1 MAGNHITF
9 QLAIRRQHP
18 VLNRE
23 RLCMDVKCPNL
34 LVMRQYPI
42 QSIQRRLHLL
52 AGYAAGHDCRKISAP
67 ISHKHNLLRSR
78 NVLQQLIFDRLRSDV
93 MARAKN
99 NQVLDSA
106 DNAPVAFCVDL
117 ALVPSMK
124 PAVTQHLGSFL
135 WPVPISGKN
144 VRPAD
149 DDFIVLA
156 ELHFD
161 SLDGWANASGFNL
174 ARVVQGADS
183 SSFGE
188 SIALH
193 YRDAE
198 HHEVAL
204 GLHTQRSRATDK
216 GFQIRAN
223 HLFADGRKHER
234 MGQPLPEATA
244 GVSPLFLE
252 TNPRSFRPAVNCLR
266 RSASLP

>member
-1 MAGNHITF
+1 
-9 QLAIRRQHP
+9 
-18 VLNRE
+18 
-23 RLCMDVKCPNL
+23 MDVKCPNL
-34 LVMRQYPI
+34 LVVRQCPI

-78 NVLQQLIFDRLRSDV
+78 NVLQQLILDRLRSDV
-93 MARAKN
+93 VTRAKN
-99 NQVLDSA
+99 NEVLDSA

-124 PAVTQHLGSFL
+124 PTVAQHLGGLL
-135 WPVPISGKN
+135 WSVPISGKD

-161 SLDGWANASGFNL
+161 SLDGWANASGFNV

-183 SSFGE
+183 SSFGK
-188 SIALH
+188 SIALQ

-198 HHEVAL
+198 HHKVAL
-204 GLHTQRSRATDK
+204 SLHIQRSRATDK
-216 GFQIRAN
+216 GLQIRAN

-234 MGQPLPEATA
+234 MGQPQPEAIA
-244 GVSPLFLE
+244 GVSLPFLE
-252 TNPRSFRPAVNCLR
+252 TNPCSFRPAIDCLR
-266 RSASLP
+266 QSASLP